1 MTTIRS
7 NERKHMK
14 DLSSISPFR
23 FTPTDSV
30 ARGTSHI
37 SAGAIP
43 AAPPCCTPKEI
54 YDRVHQEISRRYLSF
69 DQGKEMGFAGK
80 AGVTGDIDFIT
91 KKDLIGIL
99 RHLKEDESALQES
112 KKDSARTQLFD
123 KIYLMSGDKETGR
136 NWNLRLHNYSVR
148 GTGLG
153 GEDIPHRH
161 RWTLAS
167 NVLTGGYNNVNYE
180 ERSVAAP

>member
-99 RHLKEDESALQES
+99 
-112 KKDSARTQLFD
+112 KKITFFFQKGVHRTTRKSMAKAFELIHSTTQT
-123 KIYLMSGDKETGR
+123 I
-136 NWNLRLHNYSVR
+136 
-148 GTGLG
+148 G
-153 GEDIPHRH
+153 GIIH
-161 RWTLAS
+161 
-167 NVLTGGYNNVNYE
+167 
-180 ERSVAAP
+180 

>member
-1 MTTIRS
+1 
-7 NERKHMK
+7 
-14 DLSSISPFR
+14 
-23 FTPTDSV
+23 
-30 ARGTSHI
+30 
-37 SAGAIP
+37 
-43 AAPPCCTPKEI
+43 
-54 YDRVHQEISRRYLSF
+54 
-69 DQGKEMGFAGK
+69 MGFAGK

-161 RWTLAS
+161 RWTLDAGQQCAYWW
-167 NVLTGGYNNVNYE
+167 LQQRQLRRTQCL
-180 ERSVAAP
+180 AAP